1 MRVEKQKSYANLF
14 HSEHVAQMQILMKSL
29 DHFRSKYGS
38 AHENLYPQER
48 SSPWRVAIFLVVY
61 VHREK

>member
-14 HSEHVAQMQILMKSL
+14 HSEHLAQMQILMKSL

-38 AHENLYPQER
+38 AHVNLYPQER
-48 SSPWRVAIFLVVY
+48 SCPSRVAIF
-61 VHREK
+61 